1 MVNAPVMMPS
11 ALSICRLRIRDCD
24 DAVFPANCLH
34 ASIKKISQNKETKGG
49 KVGEG

>member
-1 MVNAPVMMPS
+1 MNRDDAIGAFFMPVYG
-11 ALSICRLRIRDCD
+11 LGDCD